1 MVESEINSVSEWG
14 FNPESI
20 SAAGTM
26 IAAVALAVAIFGA
39 FKSIQRARK
48 ERSLQ
53 AFLVLSIDMRKRWE
67 SGWRKLLRED
77 LPNMTFEERESP
89 DVILKL
95 EYMLNWLSWIGLII
109 KMDLVDRQLIF
120 GTLRHVIL
128 DILHPS
134 CWKIQQDLSNPE
146 KGQDWW
152 EHIVEIASAPEIS
165 FDIEHEANRIE
176 QIRRKYYQSVRERA
190 TEN

>member
-1 MVESEINSVSEWG
+1 MIETGINSASEWG
-14 FNPESI
+14 LNPESI
-20 SAAGTM
+20 SAMGTVF
-26 IAAVALAVAIFGA
+26 AALALGVAIFGA
-39 FKSIQRARK
+39 FRSITRSRK

-67 SGWRKLLRED
+67 KEWRQFLRED
-77 LPNMTFEERESP
+77 LPRMDFEEKESP
-89 DVILKL
+89 DVISKL

-109 KMDLVDRQLIF
+109 KMDLIDRQLIF

-128 DILHPS
+128 DILHAS
-134 CWKIQQDLSNPE
+134 CWKIQQDISNPE

-165 FDIEHEANRIE
+165 FDIEHEANQIE
-176 QIRRKYYQSVRERA
+176 QRRRKYYESVRERGA
-190 TEN
+190 ES